1 MADSDPWVD
10 SDEPEVTEEPA
21 VEETKEEVVEEKEP
35 EGKKEWKPKGLP
47 EDERWEPIE
56 LTPEA
61 QKRFNR
67 IYAQNQSYK
76 RTTEETAKIAK
87 TLAEENK
94 RQAEENKR
102 LEERLNKLEQGYSED
117 KKEVTIDR
125 LKKERRE
132 ALANGDDDR
141 VLELTDEIISL
152 KYRKPEVSEKKE
164 VKEEVSKEE
173 VKEEPEIDQELEK
186 IIFDWRYE
194 KNKNGMLLRPW
205 AVDDH
210 PENKMAIKM
219 AEAIVEREDG
229 NITIEDLLAQ
239 VEKGMNRYL
248 GISKERTP
256 TNVESTGGGKG
267 KVSTSSLTP
276 EQKRVAK
283 LMFPNEKDPFERYA
297 KAANTDSVE
306 DF

>member
-10 SDEPEVTEEPA
+10 SDEPEATEVVEEESKEVIEEPKE
-21 VEETKEEVVEEKEP
+21 EETKEE
-35 EGKKEWKPKGLP
+35 KKEWKPKGLP

-87 TLAEENK
+87 SL
-94 RQAEENKR
+94 AEENKR